1 MAGNILMPTDAIA
14 SLKLNTVSSGERLL
28 AAQLSG
34 YVAAAGAEVWI
45 EELPDLPHEITD
57 KDGKYEFKRLPPGNY
72 HVIASL
78 KKADN
83 SIIKVRSA
91 EVVIELKNEKASA
104 PDLGLAPA
112 NKVVTGVLLD
122 AEGKFLPHGTLLTLW
137 GEKFH
142 VGEDGKY
149 C

>member
-1 MAGNILMPTDAIA
+1 MSILWPRVSHGHSYAI
-14 SLKLNTVSSGERLL
+14 E
-28 AAQLSG
+28 AQVHRHSG
-34 YVAAAGAEVWI
+34 YVDGQAR
-45 EELPDLPHEITD
+45 DLAKQARHNTALSTYDRYCSIL
-57 KDGKYEFKRLPPGNY
+57 KIPPGNY
-72 HVIASL
+72 QVIASL

-83 SIIKVRSA
+83 SIVKVRSA

-104 PDLGLAPA
+104 PDLGLAQA
-112 NKVVTGVLLD
+112 NKMVTGVLLD
-122 AEGKFLPHGTLLTLW
+122 AEGKFLPPETLLTLW